1 MMRAKHKVWQN
12 ALVIVAL
19 SCTGGASEAADPLLS
34 SIVGIYDGEI
44 ESNTMVQIST
54 EFYFD
59 APSSGGGLTSQGTS
73 SSVEIVGVFGA
84 AGKAKKKSSSQIS
97 SASGGTGTELVG
109 RYRYQDGAGWDNG
122 VVFNIRVDENCRGTV
137 GGANDNVLTNQGTS
151 SNVEIIGVFGAAGK
165 AKKKSSGQLSSAR
178 GGSGAE
184 LCITGIWQDSYGQGP
199 VKLTFSPTR
208 DSFSGYYRSPGDEW
222 AIWDGSD
229 IPKSRRLAETGGT
242 VSSTQAGG
250 AVSSTQGTAQVEQR
264 VVSTKS
270 ESNYK
275 QFLEKGVGNTKERA
289 VKEAY
294 FFALEQQITG
304 LVGTQAAG
312 DVGHWFRVRLKQDF
326 DQFRSRYFTPDT
338 TSSCAR
344 DASSKHVCSVTGRL
358 KLAAIQND
366 IRELTKK
373 SERKLTKKLV
383 FFFSSSNAVAAVAEK
398 GTKWQKHAEYLV
410 EKLEGAFIE
419 RGHRLITGQ
428 AGRQAIADGGVDFGL
443 AVKAIEFHDI
453 KVGSQYTSG
462 ALRVNFRLTH
472 IASSRPLASTPIT
485 EVHEV
490 PGTIEV
496 VLMEA
501 LSNRISEKIALGVTE
516 SVLNFQDELD
526 QEEIARKNLDTGQKT
541 YYLRLTGISKKNRKE
556 LRVFRKSIKQ
566 LFPDSKPAT
575 DPDQTDPNQVTIVF
589 STAQEVDHDDL
600 LDFFYEKYENLP
612 GFDAE
617 HLGNNEYSLYF
628 QISAPKP
635 PPVDP
640 EVEKKKKR
648 EAEKKRKAEQKKQ
661 MEEAERKRKEAERER
676 KKNSEGGQ

>member
-1 MMRAKHKVWQN
+1 MMRVKRKVWQN
-12 ALVIVAL
+12 ALVIAAL
-19 SCTGGASEAADPLLS
+19 SCTGQVSEAADPRLA

-59 APSSGGGLTSQGTS
+59 TPSSGGGLTNQGTS
-73 SSVEIVGVFGA
+73 SNVEIVGVFGA
-84 AGKAKKKSSSQIS
+84 AGKAKKKSSGQVS
-97 SASGGTGTELVG
+97 SVS
-109 RYRYQDGAGWDNG
+109 
-122 VVFNIRVDENCRGTV
+122 
-137 GGANDNVLTNQGTS
+137 
-151 SNVEIIGVFGAAGK
+151 
-165 AKKKSSGQLSSAR
+165 

-229 IPKSRRLAETGGT
+229 IPKSRRLAETGGS
-242 VSSTQAGG
+242 VSSTQSGG
-250 AVSSTQGTAQVEQR
+250 TLSSTQETAQVEQR
-264 VVSTKS
+264 VVSTQS
-270 ESNYK
+270 ESNFK

-294 FFALEQQITG
+294 FFALEQQVTG
-304 LVGTQAAG
+304 QVGTQATG

-344 DASSKHVCSVTGRL
+344 DASSVCSVTGRL
-358 KLAAIQND
+358 KLVAIQND

-410 EKLEGAFIE
+410 DKLEGAFIE
-419 RGHRLITGQ
+419 RGHRLISGE
-428 AGRQAIADGGVDFGL
+428 ASRQAIADGGVDFGL

-453 KVGSQYTSG
+453 KVGNQSTSG

-541 YYLRLTGISKKNRKE
+541 FYLRLTGISKKNRKE

-566 LFPDSKPAT
+566 WFPDSKPAT

-617 HLGNNEYSLYF
+617 YLGNNEYSLYF

-635 PPVDP
+635 PSVDP

-661 MEEAERKRKEAERER
+661 MEEAERKRKEAERKRKEAER
-676 KKNSEGGQ
+676 KNKKDNEGGQ

>member
-1 MMRAKHKVWQN
+1 MRAKRKVWQN
-12 ALVIVAL
+12 ALVIVTL
-19 SCTGGASEAADPLLS
+19 SCTGGGSEAADPSLS

-59 APSSGGGLTSQGTS
+59 TPSSGGS
-73 SSVEIVGVFGA
+73 GA
-84 AGKAKKKSSSQIS
+84 EFI
-97 SASGGTGTELVG
+97 G

-122 VVFNIRVDENCRGTV
+122 VVFNIRVDKNCRGTV
-137 GGANDNVLTNQGTS
+137 GGASDNVLTNQGTS
-151 SNVEIIGVFGAAGK
+151 SNVEIVGVFGAAGK
-165 AKKKSSGQLSSAR
+165 AKNKSSGEVSSVR
-178 GGSGAE
+178 GGSGTE

-222 AIWDGSD
+222 AIWDGSN

-242 VSSTQAGG
+242 GSP
-250 AVSSTQGTAQVEQR
+250 TQGTAQVEQR
-264 VVSTKS
+264 VVSTES

-275 QFLEKGVGNTKERA
+275 QFLEKGVGDTKERA

-338 TSSCAR
+338 TYSCAR
-344 DASSKHVCSVTGRL
+344 DASSKHICSVTGRL

-383 FFFSSSNAVAAVAEK
+383 FFFSSSDAVAAVAEK

-419 RGHRLITGQ
+419 RGHRLIAGQ

-501 LSNRISEKIALGVTE
+501 LSNRISEKIALKVNE
-516 SVLNFQDELD
+516 EVLSFQDELD
-526 QEEIARKNLDTGQKT
+526 QEEIARKNLEAGQKT
-541 YYLRLTGISKKNRKE
+541 FYLRLTGISKENRKE

-566 LFPDSKPAT
+566 LFPDSRPAT

-589 STAQEVDHDDL
+589 STAREVDHDDL

-617 HLGNNEYSLYF
+617 YLGNNEYSLYF
-628 QISAPKP
+628 QMSVPKP

-661 MEEAERKRKEAERER
+661 MEEAERKREEAELKR
-676 KKNSEGGQ
+676 KKKSEGGQ

>member
-1 MMRAKHKVWQN
+1 MIRAKHKVWQN
-12 ALVIVAL
+12 ALMIVAL
-19 SCTGGASEAADPLLS
+19 SCTGQISEAADPLLA

-59 APSSGGGLTSQGTS
+59 TPSSGGGLTNQGS
-73 SSVEIVGVFGA
+73 SSNVEIVGVFGA
-84 AGKAKKKSSSQIS
+84 G
-97 SASGGTGTELVG
+97 
-109 RYRYQDGAGWDNG
+109 
-122 VVFNIRVDENCRGTV
+122 
-137 GGANDNVLTNQGTS
+137 
-151 SNVEIIGVFGAAGK
+151 GK

-184 LCITGIWQDSYGQGP
+184 LIGRYQYQDGTGWDNGVVFNIRVDKNCRGAVGGASDNVLTNQGTSSNVQIVGVFGAAGKAKKKSSGQVSSVRGGSGAGLCITGIWQDSYGQGP

-222 AIWDGSD
+222 AIWDGSN

-242 VSSTQAGG
+242 VSSTQ
-250 AVSSTQGTAQVEQR
+250 GTAQVEQR
-264 VVSTKS
+264 VVSTQS

-275 QFLEKGVGNTKERA
+275 QFLEKGVGNTEEHA

-453 KVGSQYTSG
+453 KVGNQYTSG
-462 ALRVNFRLTH
+462 ALRINFRLTH

-501 LSNRISEKIALGVTE
+501 LSNRISEKIAVGVTE

-541 YYLRLTGISKKNRKE
+541 FYLRLTGISKKNRKE

-566 LFPDSKPAT
+566 LFPDSRPAT

-661 MEEAERKRKEAERER
+661 MEEAERKRKEAERKR